1 MFERR
6 DTPRLQHSRGRP
18 EVTPIPFAYARRM
31 SESPELKGLGRLIAA
46 PAPKSWSEVVFVC
59 AKCMKRQDRRD
70 VRKELKRALKEAGR
84 RDVRVIASGCFDL
97 CPKRGVTIARGRDLG
112 VRPGLHVL
120 DNGDDAEL
128 AVRLMLES

>member
-1 MFERR
+1 MRERR
-6 DTPRLQHSRGRP
+6 GTPRLQHSRARP

-31 SESPELKGLGRLIAA
+31 SESPESKGLGRLIAV

-59 AKCMKRQDRRD
+59 AKCMKRQDRRE
-70 VRKELKRALKEAGR
+70 VRRELKRGLKQLGR

-112 VRPGLHVL
+112 VLPGLHVL
-120 DNGDDAEL
+120 DNGDDVEL
-128 AVRLMLES
+128 AVRWVLES